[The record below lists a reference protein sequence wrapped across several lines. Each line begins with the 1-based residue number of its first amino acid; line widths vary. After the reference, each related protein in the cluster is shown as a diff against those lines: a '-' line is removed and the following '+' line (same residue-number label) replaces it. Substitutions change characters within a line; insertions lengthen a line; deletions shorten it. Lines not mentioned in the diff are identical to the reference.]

1 MKTKYLKTL
10 SVSVVAATVAISSC
24 IKDLD
29 TIPIDPNI
37 TTSATVYKNASVY
50 KQVLAKCY
58 AGLAVS
64 GQQGPHG
71 DADISGIDE
80 GFSTY
85 TRQLWAAEELT
96 TDEAVNAW
104 NDGTLNKYHLQN
116 WTPSNEWV
124 TAFYNRIYYQ
134 ICLCNEFIRESS
146 DSKLSDRGIT
156 GADATTVQ
164 TYRAE
169 ARFLRALS
177 YYHAID
183 FYGNVPFVDEN
194 STVGSSLPSQITRAN
209 LFTYIETE
217 LKAIESLLIAPKANE
232 YGRADQAAAWM
243 LLAKLYLNA
252 EVYIGTP
259 KYDDCLTYVKKVI
272 ATSYELDPTYANLFL
287 ADNNNS
293 NEIIFPICFDG
304 VHTKTWGGTTFIIN
318 AAVGGSMKP
327 ADFGIS
333 GGWGGNRVTGAFVD
347 RFPDPSGATDKRA
360 MFHTDGQN
368 KIVNNLSAFT
378 DGYAVTKWKNVTS
391 TGVPG
396 SDGTHPDT
404 DIPFFRLA
412 DAYLMYAE
420 AVKRGGT
427 GGDLN
432 TALTYINDVRTRA
445 FGNTSGNLASTADI
459 TLDFLIDE
467 RGREFYWECMR
478 RTDLIRFGKF
488 SESDYVWEWKG
499 GVPAG
504 KSTDKGLDLFPI
516 PASDIGA
523 NPNLVQND
531 YYKSGSK

>member
-1 MKTKYLKTL
+1 MKTKYLKIL
-10 SVSVVAATVAISSC
+10 SVSVIATTVAISSC
-24 IKDLD
+24 IKNLD
-29 TIPIDPNI
+29 TIPIDPHVV
-37 TTSATVYKNASVY
+37 TSASVY
-50 KQVLAKCY
+50 KDVTAYKEVLAKCY

-71 DADISGIDE
+71 MPDISGIDE
-80 GFSTY
+80 GFSQY
-85 TRQLWAAEELT
+85 LRQFWFAQELT
-96 TDEAVNAW
+96 TDEAVITW
-104 NDGTLNKYHLQN
+104 NDGTLKKYHEQN
-116 WTPSNEWV
+116 WTPAGEFI
-124 TAFYNRIYYQ
+124 TALYNRIYYQ
-134 ICLCNEFIRESS
+134 ISLCNEYIRESS
-146 DSKLSDRGIT
+146 DSKISERGFS
-156 GADATTVQ
+156 GDDASTIRIF
-164 TYRAE
+164 RAE
-169 ARFLRALS
+169 ARFLRAFS
-177 YYHAID
+177 YYHALD
-183 FYGNVPFVDEN
+183 LFGSVPFVTEAN
-194 STVGSSLPSQITRAN
+194 EVGAFLPTQITRAD
-209 LFTYIETE
+209 LFKYVESE
-217 LKAIESLLIAPKANE
+217 LKAIETEMAAPTENE

-252 EVYIGTP
+252 EVYIKTP
-259 KYDDCLTYVKKVI
+259 KYTECITYCNKVI
-272 ATSYELDPTYANLFL
+272 GSGYTLEPDYSHLFL
-287 ADNNNS
+287 ADNNTTS
-293 NEIIFPICFDG
+293 EIIFPICFDG

-327 ADFGIS
+327 VDFGIS
-333 GGWGGNRVTGAFVD
+333 GGWSGTRVTGAFVD

-368 KIVNNLSAFT
+368 KIVNDVFTFT
-378 DGYAVTKWKNVTS
+378 DGYGVRKWKNITS
-391 TGVPG
+391 TGVAG

-404 DIPFFRLA
+404 DFPVFRLA

-445 FGNTSGNLASTADI
+445 FGNTSGNLASSADI

-467 RGREFYWECMR
+467 RGREFYWECQR

-488 SESDYVWEWKG
+488 SESTYLWEWKG
-499 GVPAG
+499 GIAAG

-516 PASDIGA
+516 PATDIGA